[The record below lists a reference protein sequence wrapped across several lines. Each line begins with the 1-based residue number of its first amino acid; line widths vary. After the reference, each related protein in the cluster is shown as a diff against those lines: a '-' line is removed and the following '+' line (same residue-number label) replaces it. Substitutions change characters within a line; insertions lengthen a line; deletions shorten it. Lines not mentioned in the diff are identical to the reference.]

1 MPKKCIICGAEAKY
15 LIKGTSDYYCD
26 ECAEENFADIS
37 LLQKVEDKLREEAEV
52 AEEESDTEC
61 EFDDDSEEESEQEEE
76 E

>member
-37 LLQKVEDKLREEAEV
+37 LLQKVEDKAKEDANSAGEEI
-52 AEEESDTEC
+52 DN
-61 EFDDDSEEESEQEEE
+61 EFEDDSDSEDDSEQEEE
-76 E
+76 